1 MADFLSSLN
10 PQQRAAVELPRGNSL
25 ILAGAGSGK
34 TRVLTTRIA
43 WLISQG
49 MARPA
54 EILAVT
60 FTNKAAREMR
70 DRLSAMITTD
80 SSAMWIGT
88 FHGICHRILRAHAI
102 EAGLPKTFQIID
114 STDQTSLVKRLA
126 KELNLD
132 PEKFPPRALTAAIN
146 HWKEEGVR
154 SAAAKVAQFDKSAN
168 SYVDL
173 YKRYEALTQEEGLV
187 DFAELL
193 LRCVEL
199 LSNNEL
205 LREHYS
211 SRFAYV
217 LVDEFQDT
225 NVLQYR
231 WLKLIAPPTQA
242 KSSLFCVGDDDQSIY
257 AFRGARVGNMAD
269 FVSQYHVKDIV
280 RLEQNYRS
288 TQHILDAA
296 NAVIANNGKRLGK
309 NLWTDAG
316 EGEKVRLYSAAD
328 ERDEARRVTQEI
340 LEGCANQGLS
350 WKDFAILYRNN
361 AQSRVIEQY
370 LNANGVP
377 YRIYGG
383 LRFFDR
389 EEVKHV
395 TAYLRLLSNPDDDN
409 SFERIVNVPA
419 RGIGALTQTKV
430 RETAQARFVSEWRA
444 IEQLRVEMGGK
455 GKIFEFQDFMVQLR
469 QECEGMGLPELVK
482 AVIERT
488 GLDHAYDKRPD
499 ADIRRQNMMEVVNA
513 AQGYC
518 EDQEFDANSPSF
530 TPVGESGMS
539 PLDGFLTQAALE
551 ADEKNQET
559 GECVQMMTVH
569 SSKGLEF
576 PEVFL
581 CGLEDGLF
589 PNWQALQKFQDGQ
602 KDALDEE
609 RRLMYV
615 AMTRAKRKLWV
626 MWAARRSLYG
636 RTEDHMRST
645 FIGEIPSQHIEDM
658 GGLGHLDAMTR
669 EVDKRDQEERAQQ
682 GWGRTSWSS
691 ERRGSWGERSGGSG
705 SRSSWHQTSAAEWKE
720 KGMVRPASSFQKSVN
735 AVKAKSSKENQW
747 GLHPG
752 DRVTNPVWGEG
763 TIAALSNMERAG
775 YEEAVVDFPKAGRKK
790 MLLAYAKLEKIG

>member
-1 MADFLSSLN
+1 MADFVSSLN
-10 PQQRAAVELPRGNSL
+10 SQQRSAVELPPCNAL

-49 MARPA
+49 MAKPS

-70 DRLSAMITTD
+70 DRLSAMITAD

-114 STDQTSLVKRLA
+114 STDQASLVKRIA

-132 PEKFPPRALTAAIN
+132 AEKFPARSLTGAIN
-146 HWKEEGVR
+146 RWKEEGVR
-154 SAAAKVAQFDKSAN
+154 SMNAKVNPHEKAAS
-168 SYVDL
+168 SYVDV
-173 YKRYEALTQEEGLV
+173 YKRYEALCQEQGLV

-193 LRCVEL
+193 LRCVDL
-199 LSNNEL
+199 LSNNEI

-211 SRFAYV
+211 RRFSFV

-225 NVLQYR
+225 NVLQYG
-231 WLKLIAPPTQA
+231 WLKLIAPADSATN
-242 KSSLFCVGDDDQSIY
+242 SLFCVGDDDQSIY

-269 FVSQYHVKDIV
+269 FVSQYHVKNIV

-296 NAVIANNGKRLGK
+296 NAVIANNGNRLGK

-316 EGEKVRLYSAAD
+316 EGEKVRLYAASD

-340 LEGCANQGLS
+340 LEECANNGSS
-350 WKDFAILYRNN
+350 WQDFAILYRNN
-361 AQSRVIEQY
+361 AQSRVLEQY
-370 LNANGVP
+370 LNANGIP

-395 TAYLRLLSNPDDDN
+395 TAYLRLLSNPNDDN

-419 RGIGALTQTKV
+419 RGIGALTQAKV
-430 RETAQARFVSEWRA
+430 RETAQARFVSQWRA
-444 IEQLRVEMGGK
+444 VEQLRQESGSK
-455 GKIFEFQDFMVQLR
+455 GKIYDFLDFMVQLR
-469 QECEGMGLPELVK
+469 EDCRDLGLSDLVRQ
-482 AVIERT
+482 VITRT

-499 ADIRRQNMMEVVNA
+499 ADIRRQNMMEVVTA

-518 EDQEFDANSPSF
+518 EDQVFSQESPAF
-530 TPVGESGMS
+530 EPVGESGMS
-539 PLDGFLTQAALE
+539 PLDGFLAQAALE
-551 ADEKNQET
+551 ADDKNQQST
-559 GECVQMMTVH
+559 NCVQLMTVH

-589 PNWQALQKFQDGQ
+589 PNWQALQKFEAGQ
-602 KDALDEE
+602 RYALDEE

-626 MWAARRSLYG
+626 LWAARRSLYG
-636 RTEDHMRST
+636 RPEEHLQSC
-645 FIGEIPSQHIEDM
+645 FIKEIPSQHLEDM
-658 GGLGHLDAMTR
+658 GGMGHLDAQTR
-669 EVDKRDQEERAQQ
+669 AIDRRERQEQLASR
-682 GWGRTSWSS
+682 WGDSS
-691 ERRGSWGERSGGSG
+691 GTHG
-705 SRSSWHQTSAAEWKE
+705 SRSSYGRDGFRRNTSLNEWKE
-720 KGMVRPASSFQKSVN
+720 KGMLRSASSFRSGSGQS
-735 AVKAKSSKENQW
+735 ASSLRKGKEEQDNRW
-747 GLHPG
+747 GLHVG
-752 DRVTNPVWGEG
+752 DYVNNPVWGKG
-763 TIAALSNMERAG
+763 QVVALCNMGRAG
-775 YEEAVVDFPKAGRKK
+775 YEEAQVKFSHGGVKK
-790 MLLAYAKLEKIG
+790 MMLAFAKLEKLS